1 MARSAALVRKQVL
14 LSTENIEKL
23 EAVASRRQSS
33 VAEVVRN
40 AIDYFDPDAEGN
52 SESNELLEVASKK
65 LKEAIADTQ
74 RTRRRLNRVLKTIEA
89 GSK

>member
-14 LSTENIEKL
+14 LSTDNIAKL

-40 AIDYFDPDAEGN
+40 AIDYFDPDAEGD
-52 SESNELLEVASKK
+52 SDSNELLEVASKK

-74 RTRRRLNRVLKTIEA
+74 RTRRRLHRVLKTIEA